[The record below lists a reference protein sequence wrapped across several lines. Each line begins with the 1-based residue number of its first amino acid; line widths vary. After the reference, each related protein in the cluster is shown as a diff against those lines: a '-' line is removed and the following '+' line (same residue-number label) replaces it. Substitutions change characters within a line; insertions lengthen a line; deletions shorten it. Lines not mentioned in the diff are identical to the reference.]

1 MFQHAVAGVRDGW
14 GRPRLGRALVLLW
27 ACAGLSATAP
37 PGAAAQDPPA
47 GSAQTDG
54 AGTAGGAARAA
65 AGARNVDAALRWSAP
80 DACPTL
86 DAVRPIFDAVVPD
99 ELREALAET
108 QVSVVIEERGGGYQ
122 ATIRVARAGYE
133 GERVV
138 EGSSCAEV
146 ARSAIIVVS
155 VALADAQE
163 ATAAGSEADA
173 APGSGVLTT
182 DAGTGPQTSRWAFDV
197 GARVV
202 SGLGDAPLVPQL
214 ALSALFVGHAWLAL
228 GLQLG
233 ATPYAPLRHA
243 GERVARAATV
253 TLAPMLCALPA
264 VSERVRVGACAALQ
278 VGASLSRGL
287 GLETNL
293 HRARV
298 YSAVSLAPT
307 LVVGRREPGRGT
319 LRCGVEAELRIT
331 QPDFVVAGLGQV
343 GRFRSVGFGG
353 TCGVLFFAR

>member
-1 MFQHAVAGVRDGW
+1 M
-14 GRPRLGRALVLLW
+14 LLW